1 MSQQTINNTI
11 RALALGVAVAVAFA
25 ACEGPP
31 NRGDSI
37 GPSPSVA
44 ELVLGTWVQDLGGG
58 QSRYVHLANDGSAD
72 VWEELE
78 SVEGRQNLDLGL
90 TWEISDTAPFDI
102 TIEGFGVLTYDSGGD
117 ALSDENGQAYRHAHD
132 EE

>member
-11 RALALGVAVAVAFA
+11 RALALGAAVAVAFA
-25 ACEGPP
+25 ACESPP

-44 ELVLGTWVQDLGGG
+44 ELVLGTWVRDLGGG
-58 QSRYVHLANDGSAD
+58 QSLYVHLANDGSAD

-78 SVEGRQNLDLGL
+78 SVGGRQNLDLGL
-90 TWEISDTAPFDI
+90 TWEISDAAPFGI
-102 TIEGFGVLTYDSGGD
+102 TIEGFGVLIYGSGGD
-117 ALSDENGQAYRHAHD
+117 ALLDENGQAYHRAH